1 MQVPSQF
8 QFLESQLL
16 NSSLNPFQKMI
27 PRPDVS
33 SLVFGLQ
40 QTVAKQQMLLKLL
53 LLQNQTPQN
62 CFPQVEANVFARPE
76 VLLSQQQNLLN
87 LERASLLFPGSL
99 RPFQVKEENGDVQK
113 LIEERLNR
121 NLLVKLE
128 STAENKFFADDLCL
142 KGTPT
147 SEGST
152 SMEESASD
160 EEESA
165 KRRDFKIIRRNGFKT
180 QRKFKEEENS
190 DSGEEYP
197 RKSNKMIIPKR
208 PPSKAKHLWINYGRK
223 IIEFAVNHTKDDVQN
238 QIKQLIGKLSSK
250 KDFEDVFGVK
260 QDDSESDKSFKV
272 LFGKLA
278 LYFVKFK
285 ADAAFEGSK
294 YKDQMITQKSII
306 ASWISK
312 LINEP
317 L

>member
-1 MQVPSQF
+1 MQVPNQF

-16 NSSLNPFQKMI
+16 AGSLNPFQKLV
-27 PRPDVS
+27 PQRPDVV

-53 LLQNQTPQN
+53 MLQNQTPQN
-62 CFPQVEANVFARPE
+62 CFPQVE
-76 VLLSQQQNLLN
+76 QNLLFAQPQN
-87 LERASLLFPGSL
+87 LLSLDRPSVIFPKSL
-99 RPFQVKEENGDVQK
+99 HPFQAKEDSE
-113 LIEERLNR
+113 LNR
-121 NLLVKLE
+121 MVKLE
-128 STAENKFFADDLCL
+128 SAEGKFFADDLCAQSIQ
-142 KGTPT
+142 G

-152 SMEESASD
+152 SMEESGSD
-160 EEESA
+160 EEESV
-165 KRRDFKIIRRNGFKT
+165 KRRDFKIIRRNGFKS
-180 QRKFKEEENS
+180 QRKFKEEETS

-260 QDDSESDKSFKV
+260 PDDSESDKAFKV

-294 YKDQMITQKSII
+294 YKDQMITQKSIV

-312 LINEP
+312 LINEQI
-317 L
+317 

>member
-1 MQVPSQF
+1 MQVPNQF

-16 NSSLNPFQKMI
+16 AGALNPFQKLV
-27 PRPDVS
+27 PQRPDVV

-53 LLQNQTPQN
+53 MLQNQAPQN
-62 CFPQVEANVFARPE
+62 CFPQVE
-76 VLLSQQQNLLN
+76 QNLLFAQPQLN
-87 LERASLLFPGSL
+87 LERPSVIFPKSLH
-99 RPFQVKEENGDVQK
+99 PFQAKEETDVQK
-113 LIEERLNR
+113 LVELNR
-121 NLLVKLE
+121 NMMVKLE
-128 STAENKFFADDLCL
+128 SAEGKFFADDLCAQSIH
-142 KGTPT
+142 G

-152 SMEESASD
+152 SMEESGSD
-160 EEESA
+160 EEENV
-165 KRRDFKIIRRNGFKT
+165 KKRDFKIIRRNGFKA
-180 QRKFKEEENS
+180 QRKFKEEETS

-260 QDDSESDKSFKV
+260 PDDSESDKAFKV

-294 YKDQMITQKSII
+294 YKDQMITQKSIV

-312 LINEP
+312 LINEQI
-317 L
+317 

>member
-1 MQVPSQF
+1 MQVPNQF

-16 NSSLNPFQKMI
+16 AGSLNPFQKLV
-27 PRPDVS
+27 PQRPDVV

-53 LLQNQTPQN
+53 MLQNQVPQN
-62 CFPQVEANVFARPE
+62 CFPQVE
-76 VLLSQQQNLLN
+76 QNLLFSQPQN
-87 LERASLLFPGSL
+87 LLSLERPSVLFPKSL
-99 RPFQVKEENGDVQK
+99 HPFQAKEDMM
-113 LIEERLNR
+113 
-121 NLLVKLE
+121 VKLE
-128 STAENKFFADDLCL
+128 SAEGKFFADDLCAQSIQ
-142 KGTPT
+142 G

-152 SMEESASD
+152 SMEESGSD
-160 EEESA
+160 EEESI
-165 KRRDFKIIRRNGFKT
+165 KKRDFKIIRRNGFKP
-180 QRKFKEEENS
+180 QRKFKEEETS

-260 QDDSESDKSFKV
+260 PDDSESDKAFKV

-294 YKDQMITQKSII
+294 YKDQMITQKTII

-312 LINEP
+312 LINEQI
-317 L
+317 